1 MQVVLF
7 PVLVSYLCR
16 SRVRA
21 RPDTS
26 SFGHSVVPLFFSSC
40 PNFQKK
46 SYLVPS
52 RVVPKNILLV
62 PRSLVPGHDRVR
74 HGADTTSCRSC
85 GGLIW
90 IPFLVTTIGN
100 RWDPSSEDMAP
111 SSESFMLALATT
123 SPRSRTV
130 LWIVTPVAIYKQVL
144 ELRTEIESSRYYTCK
159 ISRTRFKS
167 NSDHVDIS
175 LEETFL
181 IFKMPNRRI
190 GRLEIKCIQYTLE
203 YTLLLIGATHSVPLS
218 WQNTNSVSTP
228 TQMMSY

>member
-1 MQVVLF
+1 M
-7 PVLVSYLCR
+7 
-16 SRVRA
+16 
-21 RPDTS
+21 
-26 SFGHSVVPLFFSSC
+26 
-40 PNFQKK
+40 
-46 SYLVPS
+46 
-52 RVVPKNILLV
+52 
-62 PRSLVPGHDRVR
+62 VR
-74 HGADTTSCRSC
+74 HLRRFSNWCYQLKRLICRWPWSVYSIGWGALQAVS
-85 GGLIW
+85 IW
-90 IPFLVTTIGN
+90 ILFLVTTIGN
-100 RWDPSSEDMAP
+100 RWDPSSEGMTP
-111 SSESFMLALATT
+111 SSESFMLALATI
-123 SPRSRTV
+123 SLRSRTV
-130 LWIVTPVAIYKQVL
+130 LWLVIPVAIYKQAL
-144 ELRTEIESSRYYTCK
+144 ELRTEIESSRYYTCE